1 MLVEKKKDKIKL
13 LTISDMPLVLSGV
26 ALQTKYLIEGLLKT
40 GKYQIL
46 SLGAAIKHEKYNP
59 LRIQEYGDDWVVLPI
74 DGYGNPQ
81 MMREILDTEKPDAI
95 WFMTDPRFFTWMF
108 EMVDEI
114 SDRGIPLLWNSIWDN
129 GPTPTFN
136 KFFYNSCDFLGCISK
151 LTYGIMKDLG
161 LEHKAEY
168 IPHAVPSGTYKI
180 LDEKFVQ
187 EEKVKLFGEA
197 KKDTFIVFYCSRNAR
212 RKKTNDLVASFKQ
225 FADQIGD
232 KDGEKCFLVMNTD
245 PNDPEGSDLLQVA
258 QMLKLKPSQITFS
271 KERIEFDK
279 LALLYNMADV
289 TFCASAEEGFGLSS
303 LESLMCGTPV
313 ISTRTGGLQEQNQDP
328 DTGEVYGVSIDP
340 ISKLLV
346 GSQQIPWIYSDHP
359 SHQQFVAALKEMYN
373 LDKTIRKEI
382 GKRASKSVLER
393 YSMDRMISQW
403 DKAIMKCVEDFK
415 NGNPRRVRVR
425 SF

>member
-1 MLVEKKKDKIKL
+1 MLIEKKKDKIKI

-40 GKYQIL
+40 GKYQVL
-46 SLGAAIKHEKYNP
+46 SLGAAIKHDHYNP
-59 LRIQEYGDDWVVLPI
+59 LRIQEYGGDWIVLPI

-81 MMREILDTEKPDAI
+81 VMREVLDTEKPDAI
-95 WFMTDPRFFTWMF
+95 YFMTDPRFFTWLF

-114 SDRGIPLLWNSIWDN
+114 SDRGIPLLWNTIWDN

-168 IPHAVPSGTYKI
+168 IPHAVPAGTFKI
-180 LDEKFVQ
+180 LDEKLVQ
-187 EEKVKLFGEA
+187 EEKVKLFGAA
-197 KKDTFIVFYCSRNAR
+197 KKDTFMVFYCSRNAR
-212 RKKTNDLVASFKQ
+212 RKSTNDILVSFKQ
-225 FADQIGD
+225 FADQVGD
-232 KDGEKCFLVMNTD
+232 KEGEKCFLVMNTD
-245 PNDPEGSDLLQVA
+245 PQDPEGSNLLEVA

-279 LALLYNMADV
+279 LALLYNMADI
-289 TFCASAEEGFGLSS
+289 TISISREEGFGLSS

-313 ISTRTGGLQEQNQDP
+313 VSTKTGGLQEQNQNP
-328 DTGEVYGVSIDP
+328 ETGEVYGVSIEP
-340 ISKLLV
+340 AAKALV
-346 GSQQIPWIYSDHP
+346 GSQQIPFIFSDNV
-359 SHQQFVAALKEMYN
+359 SHQQVCDALMKMYN
-373 LDKTIRKEI
+373 MLKQDRDDL
-382 GKRASKSVLER
+382 GRQARDNVLVR
-393 YSMDRMISQW
+393 YDMDRMISQW
-403 DKAIMKCVEDFK
+403 DQAIINCVDNFK
-415 NGNPRRVRVR
+415 NGNPRRIRIK

>member
-1 MLVEKKKDKIKL
+1 MLVEKKKDKMKI

-40 GKYQIL
+40 NRFQVL
-46 SLGAAIKHEKYNP
+46 SLGAAIHHNSMNP
-59 LRIQEYGDDWVVLPI
+59 LRIQEYNGDWIVLPVE
-74 DGYGNPQ
+74 GYSNPQ
-81 MMREILDTEKPDAI
+81 MLREVLDTEKPDALWI
-95 WFMTDPRFFTWMF
+95 MTDPRFYGYLF

-114 SDRGIPLLWNSIWDN
+114 SDRGIPLLYNTIWDN

-151 LTYGIMKDLG
+151 LTYGIMKDLD
-161 LEHKAEY
+161 LEYKSEY
-168 IPHAVPSGTYKI
+168 IPHAVPAGTFKI
-180 LDEKFVQ
+180 LDEKLVQ

-197 KKDTFIVFYCSRNAR
+197 KKDSFIIFYCSRNAR
-212 RKKTNDLVASFKQ
+212 RKRTNDLLLSFKQ

-232 KDGEKCFLVMNTD
+232 KEGEKCFLVMNTD

-258 QMLKLKPSQITFS
+258 QMLHLKPSQITFS

-289 TFCASAEEGFGLSS
+289 TSCVAAEEGFGLSS

-313 ISTRTGGLQEQNQDP
+313 VSTKTGGLQDQNIDP
-328 DTGEVYGVSIDP
+328 DTGEVYGVSIEP
-340 ISKLLV
+340 ASKLLV

-359 SHQQFVAALKEMYN
+359 SHQQMVEAFTKMYN
-373 LDKTIRKEI
+373 MSKQDRDEL
-382 GKRASKSVLER
+382 GKRASGDVLKR
-393 YSMDRMISQW
+393 FDMNSMISKW
-403 DKAIMKCVEDFK
+403 DTAITKCVEEFK
-415 NGNPRRVRVR
+415 NGNPRRIRVK

>member
-1 MLVEKKKDKIKL
+1 MLVEKKKDKIKI

-40 GKYQIL
+40 GKYQFL
-46 SLGAAIKHEKYNP
+46 SLGAAIRHEKYNP
-59 LRIQEYGDDWVVLPI
+59 LRIQEYGDEWVVLPI
-74 DGYGNPQ
+74 DGYGNTQ

-95 WFMTDPRFFTWMF
+95 WFITDPRFFTWLF

-114 SDRGIPLLWNSIWDN
+114 SDRGIPLMWWTIWDN
-129 GPTPTFN
+129 LPTPTFN

-151 LTYGIMKDLG
+151 LTYNIMKDLG

-187 EEKVKLFGEA
+187 EEKIKLFGET
-197 KKDTFIVFYCSRNAR
+197 KKDTFMIFYCSRNAR
-212 RKKTNDLVASFKQ
+212 RKKTSDLVAAFKQ
-225 FADQIGD
+225 FSDQIGD
-232 KDGEKCFLVMNTD
+232 KEGEKCFLVMNTD
-245 PNDPEGSDLLQVA
+245 PNDPEGGDLLQVA
-258 QMLKLKPSQITFS
+258 QMLQLKPSQITFS

-289 TFCASAEEGFGLSS
+289 TSCCAAEEGFGLSS

-313 ISTRTGGLQEQNQDP
+313 VSTKTGGLQDQNIDP
-328 DTGEVYGVSIDP
+328 DTGEVFGVSIEP

-359 SHQQFVAALKEMYN
+359 SHQQMVDAFTQMYN
-373 LDKTIRKEI
+373 MTKQDRDEL
-382 GKRASKSVLER
+382 GKLAHDSVIKR
-393 YSMDRMISQW
+393 FDMDQMISKW
-403 DKAIMKCVEDFK
+403 DAAIMKCVDGFK
-415 NGNPRRVRVR
+415 NGNPRRIRVR

>member
-1 MLVEKKKDKIKL
+1 MLIEKKKDKIKI
-13 LTISDMPLVLSGV
+13 LTISDFPLVLSGV
-26 ALQTKYLIEGLLKT
+26 ALQTKYLLEGLLRT
-40 GKYQIL
+40 GKYQVL
-46 SLGAAIKHEKYNP
+46 SLGAAIRHDNLNP
-59 LRIQEYGDDWVVLPI
+59 LRIQEYNGDWIVLPI
-74 DGYGNPQ
+74 EGYGNPQ
-81 MMREILDTEKPDAI
+81 LLREVLDTEKPDAI
-95 WFMTDPRFFTWMF
+95 WFITDPRFYQYLF

-114 SDRGIPLLWNSIWDN
+114 SDRGIPLMWWTIWDN
-129 GPTPTFN
+129 LPTPTFN

-168 IPHAVPSGTYKI
+168 IPHAVPASTFKI

-197 KKDTFIVFYCSRNAR
+197 KKDTFMVFYCSRNAR
-212 RKKTNDLVASFKQ
+212 RKATNDILVSFKQ

-258 QMLKLKPSQITFS
+258 QMLRLKPSQITFS

-279 LALLYNMADV
+279 LALLYNMSDITV
-289 TFCASAEEGFGLSS
+289 SISREEGFGLSS

-313 ISTRTGGLQEQNQDP
+313 VSTRTGGLQEQNQNAEN
-328 DTGEVYGVSIDP
+328 GEIYGVSLEP
-340 ISKLLV
+340 AAKALV
-346 GSQQIPWIYSDHP
+346 GSQQIPFIWSDNV
-359 SHQQFVAALKEMYN
+359 SYQQVCDAFTKMYN
-373 LDKTIRKEI
+373 MSKQNRDELGRRAREDVV
-382 GKRASKSVLER
+382 KR
-393 YSMDRMISQW
+393 YNMDRMISQW
-403 DKAIMKCVEDFK
+403 DQAITNCVDRFRE
-415 NGNPRRVRVR
+415 GHPRRIRIK